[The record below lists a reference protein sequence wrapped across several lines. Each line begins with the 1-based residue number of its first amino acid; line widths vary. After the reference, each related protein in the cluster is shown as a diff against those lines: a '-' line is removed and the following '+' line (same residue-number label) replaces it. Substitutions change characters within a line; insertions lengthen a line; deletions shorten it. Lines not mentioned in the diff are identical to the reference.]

1 MKFKYFLKLFHF
13 KIIVSNLI
21 ILISRQKRSISN
33 WYIELVHCV
42 TPYNSRSI
50 SFETVCSKFFN
61 AFGAV
66 CSELLSFLK
75 MKSPYLSFAVVPFT
89 LKVVSI
95 HFRRLR
101 NNIFNFTSNA
111 CFVVEINKFLNFQ
124 IFKYHD
130 VIKCTW
136 MKNDQRHFTE

>member
-13 KIIVSNLI
+13 KIIVSNLT

-33 WYIELVHCV
+33 WYIELVHYV

-50 SFETVCSKFFN
+50 SFETVCS
-61 AFGAV
+61 
-66 CSELLSFLK
+66 ELFSFLK

-89 LKVVSI
+89 LKVVSS

-124 IFKYHD
+124 IFKCHD